1 MINNRFGLREEPF
14 TITPATR
21 FTYASQEHEEAFNG
35 FTLAVVARR
44 RVMALYG
51 ETGSGKTT
59 LLQALLDQL
68 ESEGTMVLAIAAR
81 HGMTVE
87 DLIQQAGGELFLDE
101 NGGQPLSD
109 MDALIE
115 RLEQRLEE
123 AGTGVLIVDEA
134 QELDTGVLYDLVEMA
149 ASDTET
155 GRFLQVL
162 LAGTPDLERML
173 AEPGLED
180 TMRRLGVTYHLPPL
194 ERDQVDAYIQ
204 ERLGAAGAIR
214 DDIFE
219 PAAIEAIT
227 HYSGGLLQLVN
238 TLADVAVSGASRA
251 GERTVTRA
259 RIEQVARDLG
269 LQPAHE
275 LQPVQ
280 PAGRIQ
286 TEVQEPV
293 ARIRPAPPAPPPQY
307 EAPQYEAPQYE
318 PPQYEPPQHQPS
330 QFTPPPFTPTPG
342 QPPRAAPRQYAPPD
356 HHAPYPARQ
365 PVQAPP
371 PHEEDAPAP
380 PYRHPLRRA
389 EPVRDAHRAWDDGER
404 TAPPMRRN
412 AAVPLTASA
421 YAHERPDPAYRRSRW
436 PQVAASLLA
445 LAAGAGI
452 AAALLEPQAV
462 QRLYSQAT
470 GSHAPWSTEPPPSET
485 ADLAPAPDWEPQPLP
500 VAPPPVPQP
509 AQPPV
514 AAAPPPAEPEPAPAA
529 QTPPPPTPALSDA
542 AANEQRVTELVNR
555 ANRFLEQRLLT
566 TPPGG
571 NAYEVY
577 QQIVQIAPQD
587 PRAAAVLATIKD
599 TYRRWGVTAEERGQF
614 DNAASFYRRGLT
626 VDPADQTLQ
635 AQLRALD
642 AKRQAA
648 VAAEAAPPPASPTA
662 GTAVAPPQPAPDQ
675 ILRLPPD
682 YDEGADRA
690 GAASEQPP
698 AAPNRFVTREDMLQA
713 FQQPAVLEAVIQ
725 AGRDLDYELPDG
737 KTALMLAS
745 EQGNVQAVRRLL
757 GAGAAPNARSRNGGT
772 ALMYAASIG
781 NNAIVRALI
790 QAGGSVNSMNVE
802 GKTALM
808 AAASRGQVETVRILL
823 ENGANL
829 GTTSIHGRNALS
841 YAQEGGHRAVVDL
854 LNSFDP
860 QASSRRSALDNQVGQ
875 LN

>member
-44 RVMALYG
+44 RIMALYG

-59 LLQALLDQL
+59 LLQGLLDQL
-68 ESEGTMVLAIAAR
+68 ESDGTMVLAIAAKP
-81 HGMTVE
+81 GMTVE

-109 MDALIE
+109 MDALVE

-134 QELDTGVLYDLVEMA
+134 QELDVGVLYDLVEMA

-194 ERDQVDAYIQ
+194 ERDQVESYIQ

-219 PAAIEAIT
+219 PAAIEAIA
-227 HYSGGLLQLVN
+227 HYSSGLLQLVN

-251 GERTVTRA
+251 GERTITRA
-259 RIEQVARDLG
+259 RVEQVARDLG

-275 LQPVQ
+275 PQPVQ
-280 PAGRIQ
+280 PAGPIQ

-293 ARIRPAPPAPPPQY
+293 ARSRPSPPPPPVAPPHFTPAPAP
-307 EAPQYEAPQYE
+307 
-318 PPQYEPPQHQPS
+318 
-330 QFTPPPFTPTPG
+330 
-342 QPPRAAPRQYAPPD
+342 PPRAAPPPD
-356 HHAPYPARQ
+356 PLARTPRR

-371 PHEEDAPAP
+371 PHEVEAPIPAHRHPARDAYPPWEDDDGRTP
-380 PYRHPLRRA
+380 PLRRS
-389 EPVRDAHRAWDDGER
+389 
-404 TAPPMRRN
+404 
-412 AAVPLTASA
+412 AAAPLTASA
-421 YAHERPDPAYRRSRW
+421 YRHDRPEPDYRRRRW

-445 LAAGAGI
+445 LLAGAGI
-452 AAALLEPQAV
+452 AAALLEPQAI
-462 QRLYSQAT
+462 QRLYTQAT
-470 GSHAPWSTEPPPSET
+470 GDQLPWSTEPPPSET
-485 ADLAPAPDWEPQPLP
+485 ADLAPEADWEPQPLP
-500 VAPPPVPQP
+500 VEPPPIPQP

-514 AAAPPPAEPEPAPAA
+514 SAAPTLPPPDPAPPSAVEE
-529 QTPPPPTPALSDA
+529 PPALSAD

-555 ANRFLEQRLLT
+555 ANRYIDQRLLT

-571 NAYEVY
+571 NAFEVY

-587 PRAAAVLATIKD
+587 PRAASILSTIKD
-599 TYRRWGVTAEERGQF
+599 TYRRWGATAEDRGQF

-626 VDPADQTLQ
+626 VDPADETLQ
-635 AQLRALD
+635 TRLRELD

-648 VAAEAAPPPASPTA
+648 LAAETASRPESPTA

-682 YDEGADRA
+682 YDEGAERA
-690 GAASEQPP
+690 GAASDLPP

-725 AGRDLDYELPDG
+725 AGRDIDYELPDG

-745 EQGNVQAVRRLL
+745 EQGNTQAVRRLL
-757 GAGAAPNARSRNGGT
+757 TAGAAPNARSRNGGT

-790 QAGGSVNSMNVE
+790 QSGGSVNSMNVE

-823 ENGANL
+823 ENGANI

-860 QASSRRSALDNQVGQ
+860 QASSRRSALDNQVG
-875 LN
+875 

>member
-68 ESEGTMVLAIAAR
+68 ESEGTMVLAIAASP
-81 HGMTVE
+81 GMTVE

-109 MDALIE
+109 MDALVE

-134 QELDTGVLYDLVEMA
+134 QELDVGVLYDLVEMA

-194 ERDQVDAYIQ
+194 ERDQVESYIQ

-219 PAAIEAIT
+219 PAAIEAIA

-251 GERTVTRA
+251 GERTITRA
-259 RIEQVARDLG
+259 RVEQVAHDLG
-269 LQPAHE
+269 LQPVHE

-280 PAGRIQ
+280 PAGPIR

-293 ARIRPAPPAPPPQY
+293 ARIRPSPPPPAAPPQSAPTQFTPAPP
-307 EAPQYEAPQYE
+307 
-318 PPQYEPPQHQPS
+318 
-330 QFTPPPFTPTPG
+330 T
-342 QPPRAAPRQYAPPD
+342 PPRAAPPPD
-356 HHAPYPARQ
+356 PFGHAPRH
-365 PVQAPP
+365 PVQAPL
-371 PHEEDAPAP
+371 PHDEEDRPAP
-380 PYRHPLRRA
+380 VHRHPARGA
-389 EPVRDAHRAWDDGER
+389 EPVHDSYPSWDDGEQR
-404 TAPPMRRN
+404 TPPPLRRS
-412 AAVPLTASA
+412 AGAPLTASA
-421 YAHERPDPAYRRSRW
+421 YAHDRPEPEARRRRW
-436 PQVAASLLA
+436 PQVAASVLA
-445 LAAGAGI
+445 LLAGAGI

-462 QRLYSQAT
+462 QQLYARAT
-470 GSHAPWSTEPPPSET
+470 GDQVTWGSEPPPSET
-485 ADLAPAPDWEPQPLP
+485 AALPPETDWESQPPVP

-509 AQPPV
+509 AQPPA
-514 AAAPPPAEPEPAPAA
+514 AAAPPLPAPAPQPAPAA
-529 QTPPPPTPALSDA
+529 APPAPPAPALSA
-542 AANEQRVTELVNR
+542 EAANEQRVTELVNR
-555 ANRFLEQRLLT
+555 ANRYVEQRLLT

-571 NAYEVY
+571 NAFEVY
-577 QQIVQIAPQD
+577 RQIVQIAPQD
-587 PRAAAVLATIKD
+587 PRAATILATIKD

-626 VDPADQTLQ
+626 VDPADQALQ
-635 AQLRALD
+635 AHLRDLD

-648 VAAEAAPPPASPTA
+648 VAAEAASPPAAPTA
-662 GTAVAPPQPAPDQ
+662 GTAVAPPAADQ

-690 GAASEQPP
+690 GAASDLPP

-725 AGRDLDYELPDG
+725 AGRDIDYELPDG

-745 EQGNVQAVRRLL
+745 EQGNAQAVRRLL

-772 ALMYAASIG
+772 ALMYASSIG

-823 ENGANL
+823 ENGANV

-854 LNSFDP
+854 LNTFDP